1 MSLSAAEIKTI
12 AEQGMRPRSDART
25 LLVIAVVLFAVS
37 CVVRIFLANYPKG
50 IGVLPDEI
58 RYLNLASSLLND
70 GSLIQRGG
78 MSSFQ
83 KILYP
88 LSIIPAYF
96 FNDPQTR
103 ANVVTVL
110 SCIYVSSALFPAY
123 LLARRV
129 FGFARTPIIA
139 CLLFTL
145 ICPDMCYSM
154 TFLSESVYL
163 PLALWLIAC
172 CLVAFEQSGKRQ
184 LMWSTLAGL
193 LCYMAYLAK
202 EVALGFALAFL
213 CMMIVRIVKDA
224 SRRKSDALVLACFI
238 AGLAIPFVLLKL
250 TLFSG
255 LLNSYNQTDPSVLT
269 NPYTVLFTFY
279 ALAMDSLHFSV
290 AFAFFP
296 LVLPALTY
304 ARLTRRERELYL
316 FSVLSFV
323 FILLAV
329 VYTISIREDVG
340 HVGIRPHVRYAA
352 PIFLPLLFLFIKQ
365 LLRRDAVYLRRN
377 PLSLAAICTL
387 TFMTCVFV
395 LFMLGSGDYA
405 QGFDNTQMHLFRLAN
420 EIGTPLPVDPS
431 YDVSGSSN
439 PNDIYHGSWLE
450 INPFVW
456 LARVLTCGFLILG
469 LFALLSRW
477 RFEAGTVV
485 LACIAVF
492 MLANN
497 YGAWQ
502 YNTSVYKVEQENVSQ
517 VCEVE
522 KFIDALPQDEQVL
535 IVYDDSSSSIN
546 NLMDVYIDNNRK
558 NCCYILRED
567 FKHVVL
573 EEGGG
578 QKTLLLASDATMG
591 DNIFGVN
598 GRTCNDALGIDYVI
612 VHSGQAL
619 NLGTGQA
626 AEVTLSGVSDYRIYA
641 IEDGAAIKL
650 I

>member
-1 MSLSAAEIKTI
+1 MSLSAAEIQAI
-12 AEQGMRPRSDART
+12 ANQGIRPRSDARV
-25 LLVIAVVLFAVS
+25 LLIVTILLFVVS
-37 CVVRIFLANYPKG
+37 CAVRIWLASYPKG

-58 RYLNLASSLLND
+58 RYLNLASSLFND

-88 LSIIPAYF
+88 LSIIPAYL

-103 ANVVTVL
+103 ASVISIL
-110 SCIYVSSALFPAY
+110 SCIYVSSAVFPAY
-123 LLARRV
+123 MLARRV
-129 FGFARTPIIA
+129 FGFARTPIII
-139 CLLFTL
+139 CLLLTL

-172 CLVAFEQSGKRQ
+172 CLVAFEQSGARQ
-184 LMWSTLAGL
+184 LMWSALAGL
-193 LCYMAYLAK
+193 LCYLCYLAK

-213 CMMIVRIVKDA
+213 CMMIVKLVKDA
-224 SRRKSDALVLACFI
+224 SRRKDNALALVCFL
-238 AGLAIPFVLLKL
+238 AGLAVPFVLLKL

-255 LLNSYNQTDPSVLT
+255 LLNSYNQTDPSVLA

-279 ALAMDSLHFSV
+279 AIAMDSLHFAM

-296 LVLPALTY
+296 LLLPALTFR
-304 ARLTRRERELYL
+304 RLTRRERELYL
-316 FSVLSFV
+316 FSALSFA

-340 HVGIRPHVRYAA
+340 HVGIRPHVRYVA

-365 LLRRDAVYLRRN
+365 LIRRDAVYLRRN
-377 PLSLAAICTL
+377 PASLALVCTL
-387 TFMTCVFV
+387 TGVTCVFT
-395 LFMLGSGDYA
+395 LFMFGSADYA
-405 QGFDNTQMHLFRLAN
+405 QGFDNAQMHVLRLAN
-420 EIGTPLPVDPS
+420 DMGEPLPVDPN

-439 PNDIYHGSWLE
+439 PSDIYHGSWLE
-450 INPFVW
+450 IVPLVW
-456 LARVLTCGFLILG
+456 LARVLACAYLAFG
-469 LFALLSRW
+469 LFALLSRR
-477 RFEAGTVV
+477 RFEAGMLV
-485 LACIAVF
+485 LAFIAMY

-502 YNTSVYKVEQENVSQ
+502 YNTSVYTVEEDNVAQ

-522 KFIDALPQDEQVL
+522 KFIDALPQGEQAL

-546 NLMDVYIDNNRK
+546 NLMDVYIDNDKN

-567 FKHVVL
+567 FKRVVL

-578 QKTLLLASDATMG
+578 QKELLLASDATMG

-598 GRTCNDALGIDYVI
+598 GRTCDDARGISYVI
-612 VHSGQAL
+612 VHTGQAL
-619 NLGTGQA
+619 KIDTAHATQ
-626 AEVTLSGVSDYRIYA
+626 VTLPGVSDLMVYKID
-641 IEDGAAIKL
+641 EGAVIDL